1 MAKDLV
7 KEKQFEM
14 SLMEIYKKH
23 SWLQYE
29 LSEGAFIALFPVH
42 YKKGALQRLD
52 KPIGFDVDRDI
63 YLEVL
68 VAFRNTF
75 L

>member
-14 SLMEIYKKH
+14 SLMEIYKKY
-23 SWLQYE
+23 SWLADEISQ
-29 LSEGAFIALFPVH
+29 SSFIALFPVP
-42 YKKGALQRLD
+42 YKNGKLMRLD
-52 KPIGFDVDRDI
+52 KPVGFDLDRDI